1 MRILVADKLA
11 QSGVEALSR
20 QHDVDVKTG
29 LSKDEL
35 LEVVADYHAIV
46 VRSATTIDADVIAA
60 APELKVIGRAG
71 VGLDNVDVD
80 AATRAG
86 VIVCNAPQSNI
97 ISAAEHTL
105 ALIMSSARNVPQA
118 HTALTQGKW
127 ERSRWSGTELHG
139 KVLGVLGLGRIGTL
153 VAQRASAFGMKI
165 HAYDPFVAPER
176 AARMNVALH
185 DTIDDVLKIA
195 DVLTIHLPRN
205 AETVGLIDAEHLAT
219 MKSTARL
226 VNVARGGIVV
236 EQDLADALREGVIA
250 GAALDVFDTEPTTE
264 SPLFDLDNVVVTPH
278 LGASTTEAQDKA
290 GTQVAEAVE
299 LALAGDFVPTAV
311 NVQGGPVDDTVRP
324 FLPLGERLGAMLARL
339 ADGPLSEVAV
349 EYQGALAQVDAR
361 VLGLSVCKGLLSSTS
376 GEPVTL
382 VNVPL
387 LLEDRGLSLREV
399 HEPRS
404 QDFVSVLRVSG
415 VRPDGEVIR
424 VAGTML
430 PGERERLVE
439 VWNTPVDI
447 SPSDHMAFF
456 KYADRPGIVG
466 KIGTLLG
473 ESDVNIGAAGV
484 ARIDE
489 ETALMLLS
497 LDDRVP
503 DEVMER
509 LVDEIEATDGRA
521 VSLD

>member
-20 QHDVDVKTG
+20 HHDVDVKTG

-35 LEVVADYHAIV
+35 LEVVAEYHAIV

-71 VGLDNVDVD
+71 VGLDNVDID

-97 ISAAEHTL
+97 VSAAEHTL

-118 HTALTQGKW
+118 HAALTQGKW
-127 ERSRWSGTELHG
+127 ERSRWAGTELHG

-185 DTIDDVLKIA
+185 ETIYEVLVLA

-205 AETVGLIDAEHLAT
+205 AETIGLLDADRLAT
-219 MKSTARL
+219 MKPTARL

-236 EQDLADALREGVIA
+236 EEDLADALRDGVIA
-250 GAALDVFDTEPTTE
+250 GAALDVFDSEPMTE
-264 SPLFDLDNVVVTPH
+264 SPLFGLDNVVVTPH
-278 LGASTTEAQDKA
+278 LGASTEEAQDKA
-290 GTQVAEAVE
+290 GTQVAEAIE

-324 FLPLGERLGAMLARL
+324 FLPLGERLGTMLARL
-339 ADGPLSEVAV
+339 ADGSLSEVAV
-349 EYQGALAQVDAR
+349 EYQGALANVDAR
-361 VLGLSVCKGLLSSTS
+361 ILGLSVCKGLLSPTS

-439 VWNTPVDI
+439 VWNTPVDL

-456 KYADRPGIVG
+456 KYADRPGVVG
-466 KIGTLLG
+466 KVGTLLG
-473 ESDVNIGAAGV
+473 KSDVNIGAAAV
-484 ARIDE
+484 ARVDE
-489 ETALMLLS
+489 DTALMALS

-503 DEVMER
+503 DEVIDR
-509 LVDEIEATDGRA
+509 LVDEIDATDGRS